1 MKKKNNKIYKSDIY
15 IRLTSIILTLLFCS
29 SYYLYYLSL
38 EKCTSGVDIC
48 GNNFKWIYQKVTQL
62 TFSCFFSSILF
73 ILIIFNI
80 ISRLHLFHFV
90 AIFIYLYY
98 ISHGY
103 SFEDH
108 GLYNFIAFF
117 IVFAL
122 IIISGIIIKIFASLI
137 IIKIESNKVKKF
149 SVIIIL
155 TFIYFNSFD
164 PMNCSDWGKGLNN
177 TFIED
182 DLIKYKCKIN
192 FPKKCPYK
200 IFKYFQDF
208 TKLIHVNCSIPKKNN
223 QKVIFQNSKSPY
235 INNKTKRIGFPLT
248 NKNKIGKLDSK
259 DDHELKSFVLNNLFD
274 IDKKEQKMKKPELIL
289 DFSKEEFGEYVI
301 DVKYNESLSKE
312 RKKLEKKVSPYSEN
326 IMIIFIDSVS
336 RGNSIRQLKKTLKFF
351 EKFMSYNGGYNPNHP
366 KEKYHS
372 FQFFKYHAF
381 KNNTSGNFPI
391 LFYGKDRNSKK
402 LVLLTK
408 YFKENGFITNY
419 DSDFCQK
426 DNIRTFH
433 DFTESEVYDH
443 QFLICDPNKINY
455 NSIYKKCLY
464 GKTNVEY
471 LCDYAAQFWRKYKKN
486 RKFSVIILNDGHE
499 GTLEALKYTDIFL
512 YNYLSSLFEDNLLKN
527 SSVFLLSDHGVVVP
541 SLYSL
546 YDFYK
551 KERGLPMLYLLI
563 NDRDNISYKDQYFYI
578 YENQQN
584 FITAYDIYN
593 TINHLLYGDYYI
605 NINNKTNEHDTP
617 KSPLGKSLFTY
628 IPKIPRTYINFN
640 YLQHKICL

>member
-1 MKKKNNKIYKSDIY
+1 MQFKNNKIFKSDIC
-15 IRLTSIILTLLFCS
+15 IRLTSIILTLLFCC

-38 EKCTSGVDIC
+38 ETCTYGVDIC
-48 GNNFKWIYQKVTQL
+48 GNNLNWIYQKITQL
-62 TFSCFFSSILF
+62 TISCFISSVLF
-73 ILIIFNI
+73 MSIIFNI
-80 ISRLHLFHFV
+80 ISRIHVFHFV
-90 AIFIYLYY
+90 PIFIYLYK

-117 IVFAL
+117 IVFIL
-122 IIISGIIIKIFASLI
+122 INLAGIIIKILVTLF

-149 SVIIIL
+149 SSIIIL
-155 TFIYFNSFD
+155 AFLFFNTFD

-182 DLIKYKCKIN
+182 DLIKYKCKIK

-208 TKLIHVNCSIPKKNN
+208 TKLSRINCSIPYKNN
-223 QKVIFQNSKSPY
+223 KKVILKKSKSRY
-235 INNKTKRIGFPLT
+235 INKRTKRIGFPLT
-248 NKNKIGKLDSK
+248 NKIKEGKLDFK
-259 DDHELKSFVLNNLFD
+259 DDILRFFVLKNLFD
-274 IDKKEQKMKKPELIL
+274 IDKKGQENRNPELIL
-289 DFSKEEFGEYVI
+289 DFSKDNFGEYII

-336 RGNSIRQLKKTLKFF
+336 RGNSVRQLKKTLEFF
-351 EKFMSYNGGYNPNHP
+351 EKFMSYKGGYNKNYP

-381 KNNTSGNFPI
+381 KNHTSGNFPRI
-391 LFYGKDRNSKK
+391 FYGRDRNSKK

-419 DSDFCQK
+419 DSDVCQK

-433 DFTESEVYDH
+433 DFTESEIYDH
-443 QFLICDPNKINY
+443 QFLLCDPNKFNY
-455 NSIYKKCLY
+455 NSPYKKCLH
-464 GKTNVEY
+464 GKTDVEY
-471 LCDYAAQFWRKYKKN
+471 LCNYADQFWRKYKDN

-499 GTLEALKYTDIFL
+499 GTLESLKYTDIFI
-512 YNYLSSLFEDNLLKN
+512 YNYLTSLFEDNLLKD
-527 SSVFLLSDHGVVVP
+527 STIILMSDHGVVIP

-551 KERGLPMLYLLI
+551 KEKGLPMLYLLI
-563 NDRDNISYKDQYFYI
+563 NDRENVSYKDQYFYI
-578 YENQQN
+578 NENQQN

-593 TINHLLYGDYYI
+593 TINHLLYGDFYI
-605 NINNKTNEHDTP
+605 NINNKTDRDDTP
-617 KSPLGKSLFTY
+617 KSPLGKSLFTH
-628 IPKIPRTYINFN
+628 IPKIPRTDINIAFFE
-640 YLQHKICL
+640 HIICL